1 MSTIH
6 QIYELFE
13 NNPII
18 STYCK
23 KKILNFQIYI
33 TYDLNKMCRNIYTY
47 GIGSQEYVSNSSNCL
62 IKLFFKRP
70 TNFAEK
76 CDLGFSH

>member
-1 MSTIH
+1 
-6 QIYELFE
+6 
-13 NNPII
+13 
-18 STYCK
+18 
-23 KKILNFQIYI
+23 
-33 TYDLNKMCRNIYTY
+33 MCRNIYTY
-47 GIGSQEYVSNSSNCL
+47 GKGSQEYVSNSSNCL